1 MVKPNAK
8 LALLPLAI
16 CIASAPALAVTN
28 AELEQRLLEQ
38 EKKIKKMERRVKST
52 RNAVKQN
59 RSRLSDM
66 SSRLKINGFFS
77 SGVTLLDS
85 EDFEFGQLDI
95 DEDYSTSS
103 VTKLGI
109 QMSFQ
114 VSDDVSVTG
123 QLVSKGV
130 DNYDVEAEWA
140 YLSWDV
146 TENFTARIGRQ
157 RTPYYML
164 SEYLDVGYAYP
175 WTRPPIEMYNLP
187 LNNTDGLALL
197 YDFNLGD
204 WNFGTHAYIGEGFGD
219 VDALEGSFR
228 LQNKGISFT
237 AETGSWTFRLGYSA
251 SEVEVDSIVAGGAGD
266 TLLNGINGNGDVS
279 GLVDFIAGINV
290 ASATPGINA
299 IDQVNPLP
307 QEGIETNYLSAAF
320 TYDNGKLLVIGEISN
335 LEVSDFI
342 QPAGDGG
349 YLMVGYRFGKWMP
362 HITYSKFYTDAKND
376 EQVQEYIDAALNVSK
391 QAPALGLLASLNA
404 GGGADVFTDAQ
415 KDATA
420 DAIVA
425 GMTKLAN
432 NLEPLVQEQDSIT
445 LGIVYDINPRV
456 KAKFDITKYN
466 NFGKYNSYTVNVA
479 DPALFP
485 ATGTVIET
493 ELDGYGRFGLTDD
506 ADATNI
512 DSSTTIYTFAIDAVF

>member
-77 SGVTLLDS
+77 SGVTQLDS
-85 EDFEFGQLDI
+85 EDFEFESLRI

-109 QMSFQ
+109 QMTFQ
-114 VSDDVSVTG
+114 VSDDINVTG

-130 DNYDVEAEWA
+130 DNYDVQAEWA
-140 YLSWDV
+140 YLSWDM

-175 WTRPPIEMYNLP
+175 WTRPPIEMYSLP
-187 LNNTDGLALL
+187 LNNTDGLAFL
-197 YDFNLGD
+197 YDYNVGD
-204 WNFGTHAYIGEGFGD
+204 WNLGTHLYIGEGFGD
-219 VDALEGSFR
+219 VDTFDSSFR
-228 LQNKGISFT
+228 LQNRGISFT
-237 AETGSWTFRLGYSA
+237 AESGSWAFRLAYSY
-251 SEVEVDSIVAGGAGD
+251 SEVEVENAAGVGA
-266 TLLNGINGNGDVS
+266 TLLNGISSLKTTIDV
-279 GLVDFIAGINV
+279 VNAN
-290 ASATPGINA
+290 PA
-299 IDQVNPLP
+299 IDIAPIEVLPLD
-307 QEGIETNYLSAAF
+307 GIETNYLSAAF
-320 TYDNGKLLVIGEISN
+320 TYDNGNLLVMGEYSN
-335 LEVSDFI
+335 LEVKDFI

-362 HITYSKFYTDAKND
+362 HVTYARFYTDSKND
-376 EQVQEYIDAALNVSK
+376 EQVQEYVDAA
-391 QAPALGLLASLNA
+391 
-404 GGGADVFTDAQ
+404 T
-415 KDATA
+415 T
-420 DAIVA
+420 
-425 GMTKLAN
+425 LAN
-432 NLEPLVQEQDSIT
+432 TAGNGTDLDGDGEGDLTQLANSLSPLIQEQSSVT
-445 LGIVYDINPRV
+445 VGVVYDINSRV
-456 KAKFDITKYN
+456 KAKFDVTRYSDFGEYNHYTASAAPGSLDSEKY
-466 NFGKYNSYTVNVA
+466 
-479 DPALFP
+479 
-485 ATGTVIET
+485 
-493 ELDGYGRFGLTDD
+493 DGYGRFGLTDD
-506 ADATNI
+506 ADTTDL

>member
-85 EDFEFGQLDI
+85 EDFEFGQLNI

-109 QMSFQ
+109 QMTFQ
-114 VSDDVSVTG
+114 VSDDINVTG

-157 RTPYYML
+157 RTPYYLL

-175 WTRPPIEMYNLP
+175 WTRPPIEMYSLP
-187 LNNTDGLALL
+187 LNNTDGLAFL
-197 YDFNLGD
+197 YDFNVGD
-204 WNFGTHAYIGEGFGD
+204 WNFGTHVYAGEGFGD
-219 VDALEGSFR
+219 VESLGGSFR
-228 LQNKGISFT
+228 LQNRGISLT
-237 AETGSWTFRLGYSA
+237 AETGSWAFRLGYSN
-251 SEVEVDSIVAGGAGD
+251 SEVEVASIDVGGSGEE
-266 TLLNGINGNGDVS
+266 LLNGIEVIYTSIDTFN
-279 GLVDFIAGINV
+279 
-290 ASATPGINA
+290 AT
-299 IDQVNPLP
+299 
-307 QEGIETNYLSAAF
+307 
-320 TYDNGKLLVIGEISN
+320 
-335 LEVSDFI
+335 
-342 QPAGDGG
+342 
-349 YLMVGYRFGKWMP
+349 
-362 HITYSKFYTDAKND
+362 
-376 EQVQEYIDAALNVSK
+376 AAL
-391 QAPALGLLASLNA
+391 LSL
-404 GGGADVFTDAQ
+404 DKIPTIEELQVD
-415 KDATA
+415 
-420 DAIVA
+420 
-425 GMTKLAN
+425 GMQT
-432 NLEPLVQEQDSIT
+432 
-445 LGIVYDINPRV
+445 VY
-456 KAKFDITKYN
+456 
-466 NFGKYNSYTVNVA
+466 
-479 DPALFP
+479 
-485 ATGTVIET
+485 
-493 ELDGYGRFGLTDD
+493 
-506 ADATNI
+506 NI
-512 DSSTTIYTFAIDAVF
+512 FSTHILR

>member
-38 EKKIKKMERRVKST
+38 ENKIKKMERRVKST

-77 SGVTLLDS
+77 SGASQLDS
-85 EDFEFGQLDI
+85 DDFQLDSLNI
-95 DEDYSTSS
+95 DDDYSTSS

-109 QMSFQ
+109 QMTFQ
-114 VSDDVSVTG
+114 VSDDINVTG
-123 QLVSKGV
+123 QLVAKGV
-130 DNYDVEAEWA
+130 NNYDVEAEWA
-140 YLSWDV
+140 YLSWDM

-175 WTRPPIEMYNLP
+175 WTRPPIEMYSLP

-219 VDALEGSFR
+219 VESLGGSFR
-228 LQNKGISFT
+228 LQNHGISFS
-237 AETGSWTFRLGYSA
+237 AETGPWAFRVGYSGA
-251 SEVEVDSIVAGGAGD
+251 EIEVANVEEGGPGD
-266 TLLNGINGNGDVS
+266 ALLDGINGGHDS
-279 GLVDFIAGINV
+279 PGLRGLIDSLNTAGAGI
-290 ASATPGINA
+290 A
-299 IDQVNPLP
+299 QVNELP
-307 QEGIETNYLSAAF
+307 TDGIDTNYLSAAF
-320 TYDNGKLLVIGEISN
+320 TYDDGKLLIIGEISN
-335 LEVSDFI
+335 LEVKDFI

-362 HITYSKFYTDAKND
+362 HITYSRFYTDSSND
-376 EQVQEYIDAALNVSK
+376 EQVRDYIDAAIAVGQQSPLIAGGAV
-391 QAPALGLLASLNA
+391 ATAIATTAGLGLPALTAQQQ
-404 GGGADVFTDAQ
+404 GALFQ
-415 KDATA
+415 Q
-420 DAIVA
+420 VA
-425 GMTKLAN
+425 GSTGTSLAGLAN
-432 NLEPLVQEQDSIT
+432 SLETLIQDQESIT
-445 LGIVYDINPRV
+445 VGIVYDINPRV
-456 KAKFDITKYN
+456 KAKFDVTQYRSFGEYTNHTIT
-466 NFGKYNSYTVNVA
+466 G
-479 DPALFP
+479 
-485 ATGTVIET
+485 ATGAHT
-493 ELDGYGRFGLTDD
+493 EVEYDGYGRFGLSDD
-506 ADATNI
+506 ADASNI
-512 DSSTTIYTFAIDAVF
+512 DSSVNVYTFAIDAVF

>member
-85 EDFEFGQLDI
+85 EDFEFEQLNI

-109 QMSFQ
+109 QMSFK
-114 VSDDVSVTG
+114 VSDDISVTG
-123 QLVSKGV
+123 QLVSKGI

-251 SEVEVDSIVAGGAGD
+251 SEVEVASIVADGAGD
-266 TLLNGINGNGDVS
+266 QLLNGINGEGDSPGLRGLIESLNGA
-279 GLVDFIAGINV
+279 GAGI
-290 ASATPGINA
+290 S
-299 IDQVNPLP
+299 QVNELP
-307 QEGIETNYLSAAF
+307 TDGIDTSYLSAAF

-335 LEVSDFI
+335 LGVEDFI

-362 HITYSKFYTDAKND
+362 HITYARFYTDSEND
-376 EQVQEYIDAALNVSK
+376 EQVRDYIDAAITVGQQSPLIAGGAVLD
-391 QAPALGLLASLNA
+391 AATTAAALGVPLTAQQQGALLQQVGDSSAASLS
-404 GGGADVFTDAQ
+404 G
-415 KDATA
+415 
-420 DAIVA
+420 
-425 GMTKLAN
+425 LAN
-432 NLEPLVQEQDSIT
+432 SLETLIQDQESFT
-445 LGIVYDINPRV
+445 LGVVYDINPRV
-456 KAKFDITKYN
+456 KAKFDVTQYRS
-466 NFGKYNSYTVNVA
+466 FGEYTHHTIVG
-479 DPALFP
+479 
-485 ATGTVIET
+485 ATGAHTGVEY
-493 ELDGYGRFGLTDD
+493 DGYGRFGLTDD
-506 ADATNI
+506 ADASNI
-512 DSSTTIYTFAIDAVF
+512 DSSVNVYTFAIDAVF